1 MTLVASA
8 YAVRDTRLHGIA
20 LMIATNVVF
29 AALDTTAKLL
39 GEFID
44 PLQIAWFRYAVNLVL
59 ALVVMRAW
67 LRPTLFDTR
76 HPVLQILRGLC
87 LLGSTAFNFAALRYL
102 QLAEV
107 ASINFAGPLFITAL
121 AGPMLGEKIG
131 WRRWIAVFVG
141 FVGMMVVIRPGLGGL
156 QPAALL
162 SVCGILCYAL
172 YSILTRLLS
181 RTETSEGLLLHGAIV
196 GTVVLLPTLPPVW
209 HTPSEPMIWVGLVAL
224 GVLGAFGHFL
234 LIRAHK
240 LAPAS
245 LLAPFTYLQII
256 WLTLSGYLVFD
267 QMPDIWTL
275 YGALIIIGS
284 GLYILHRERLV
295 RGG

>member
-1 MTLVASA
+1 MALVASTSV
-8 YAVRDTRLHGIA
+8 VRDTRLHGIA
-20 LMIATNVVF
+20 LMVLTNVVF
-29 AALDTTAKLL
+29 AGLDTTAKLL
-39 GEFID
+39 GAVVD

-59 ALVVMRAW
+59 ALVVLRAW

-76 HPVLQILRGLC
+76 HPMLQLVRGLC
-87 LLGSTAFNFAALRYL
+87 LLGSTVFNFAALRYL

-121 AGPMLGEKIG
+121 AGPLLGEKIG
-131 WRRWIAVFVG
+131 PRRWGAVVVG
-141 FVGMMVVIRPGLGGL
+141 FIGMLVVIRPGLGGL

-162 SVCGILCYAL
+162 SVASILCYAL
-172 YSILTRLLS
+172 YSILTRHLGRS
-181 RTETSEGLLLHGAIV
+181 ETAEGLLLHGAIV
-196 GTVVLLPTLPPVW
+196 GTVVLLPALPPVW
-209 HTPSEPMIWVGLVAL
+209 ETPTSPVIWVGLFAV
-224 GVLGAFGHFL
+224 GVLGALGHVL

-240 LAPAS
+240 MAPAS

-267 QMPDIWTL
+267 QMPDVWTL
-275 YGALIIIGS
+275 YGALIIIAS
-284 GLYILHRERLV
+284 GLYILHRERIT